1 MEKNFCTNCKI
12 DQERK
17 LLYSSCLVKKSQL
30 THLLPHPKEILLV
43 LWERNWP
50 LLGIFPG
57 PSMPSYLG
65 ESSLPPFLA
74 LKIYSCLSSFPKD
87 EVTDFQRL
95 SWDLKGSVMPQ
106 CRSAPGLWM
115 PSGAILNILLWI
127 APSLPMKMPNGG
139 REPHGKTLSP
149 SHCPL
154 ASEPQDFQM
163 AFQQIENYINFQ
175 ML

>member
-1 MEKNFCTNCKI
+1 MWNRSREEVTVF
-12 DQERK
+12 K
-17 LLYSSCLVKKSQL
+17 LFSKKSQL
-30 THLLPHPKEILLV
+30 TYLLPHPKEILLV

-65 ESSLPPFLA
+65 ESSLPLFLA
-74 LKIYSCLSSFPKD
+74 LKIYICTSSFPKD

-95 SWDLKGSVMPQ
+95 SWDLKGSAMPQ
-106 CRSAPGLWM
+106 CRSAPGLWA
-115 PSGAILNILLWI
+115 PSWAILNILLWI

-139 REPHGKTLSP
+139 REPHGETLSP
-149 SHCPL
+149 CHCLL

-163 AFQQIENYINFQ
+163 TFPDAVIQLSFWRQMAFR
-175 ML
+175 